1 MKAWLEDG
9 LADRPAG
16 PAAPPGANDGAATH
30 QSSGPW
36 GPMQV
41 LSWPLELP
49 SNVNDMIAH
58 IGWQALECLHLVS
71 WGILLIDEMEMQL
84 GTH

>member
-1 MKAWLEDG
+1 M
-9 LADRPAG
+9 
-16 PAAPPGANDGAATH
+16 
-30 QSSGPW
+30 
-36 GPMQV
+36 

-49 SNVNDMIAH
+49 TNVNDMIAH
-58 IGWQALECLHLVS
+58 IGCQALECLHLVS